1 MRVEWMPPARGH
13 VHPVQEVMAFMM
25 AVQAGFT
32 SRAQVAAEFGYD
44 IEEID
49 LQNAK
54 GSARAG
60 ELRLP
65 YSVYEGAGKMGPTQ
79 ISEIVKALQKKS
91 VMDALKKMVE
101 EEAA

>member
-1 MRVEWMPPARGH
+1 
-13 VHPVQEVMAFMM
+13 MAFMM

-32 SRAQVAAEFGYD
+32 SREQVTAEFGYD
-44 IEEID
+44 IKEID

-54 GSARAG
+54 DAARAV

-65 YSVYEGAGKMGPTQ
+65 YTVYEDAGEMGAIQ

-91 VMDALKKMVE
+91 VMDALIKMVE